1 MKRMHVYLLV
11 ISAGLLITGCKSEPK
26 EPQEPEDRKGYFK
39 SMSRAVNKTK
49 AIQQEMAQR
58 MVDATGS
65 ISRTSNTEGK

>member
-1 MKRMHVYLLV
+1 MKRIHACLLV
-11 ISAGLLITGCKSEPK
+11 IGTGLLLAGCGSEK
-26 EPQEPEDRKGYFK
+26 KEPEDKKGYFK

-65 ISRTSNTEGK
+65 ISRTSNAGEGTQ